1 MTANRTLL
9 LMGASLALSLVFF
22 ILREHRGTFCATSPT

>member
-9 LMGASLALSLVFF
+9 LMGASLATT
-22 ILREHRGTFCATSPT
+22 RTAQAEHGKHETH